1 MLSEKLNFKLDV
13 YYRVSAK
20 QTGKLI
26 DDYHKYSDEELI
38 GLMQNQNDERAFTE
52 VYQRYVRPLFQ
63 TSFRK
68 TGDREVAEDM
78 VQELFVRLWVNR
90 SRILLRKS
98 FRVYIFSALKK
109 KVISHYYESQA
120 VSSSEIDLEFS
131 DNSTVQQIQ
140 LNSLNENYEQSLQKL
155 PEKCREVFLMSRT
168 GHSMKEIAE
177 RLHISEK
184 TVENH
189 IGKALRILRVELK
202 DYRLIIMLIVGLS

>member
-1 MLSEKLNFKLDV
+1 M
-13 YYRVSAK
+13 
-20 QTGKLI
+20 I
-26 DDYHKYSDEELI
+26 DNYQKYSDEELI
-38 GLMQNQNDERAFTE
+38 GLMKNQSDEHAFTE
-52 VYQRYVRPLFQ
+52 VYTRYAGVLFQ
-63 TSFRK
+63 TAFRK
-68 TGDREVAEDM
+68 TGDKEVAEDI

-90 SRILLRKS
+90 SQILLRKS
-98 FRVYIFSALKK
+98 FRVYFFSALKK
-109 KVISHYYESQA
+109 KVISHYYETQ
-120 VSSSEIDLEFS
+120 VTSSGGVFNDLEFS
-131 DNSTVQQIQ
+131 DNSTVHQIQ

-202 DYRLIIMLIVGLS
+202 DYRLIIMLIVSLS